1 MLSPQNLAAKRTEV
15 RTCSRPKPASRR
27 AVLQT
32 YVAQHVLDLHI
43 PDGLSHVHG
52 QEQRRAGNV
61 SLTAAGASSGPP
73 RVQTGRSGVA
83 PKTAAQVMLRAVMLT
98 PARAGS

>member
-1 MLSPQNLAAKRTEV
+1 V
-15 RTCSRPKPASRR
+15 
-27 AVLQT
+27 VQT
-32 YVAQHVLDLHI
+32 YLAQHVLDLHI

-61 SLTAAGASSGPP
+61 SLTAAGAASGPP
-73 RVQTGRSGVA
+73 RAQTGRSGVA
-83 PKTAAQVMLRAVMLT
+83 PKTAAQVMLRAVTLI